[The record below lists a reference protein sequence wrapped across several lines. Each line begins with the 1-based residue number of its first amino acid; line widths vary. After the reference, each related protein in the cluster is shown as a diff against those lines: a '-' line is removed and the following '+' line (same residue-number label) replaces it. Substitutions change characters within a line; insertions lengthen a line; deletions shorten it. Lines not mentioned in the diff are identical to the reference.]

1 MAGGDPAPH
10 SERVAQM
17 RDPIAEKAFNLGEA
31 LLARGRVRADIPELA
46 VDPFRLARG
55 EEQPREPIRCI
66 GAEGRRLF
74 TSSGRH
80 SLSRSHTR
88 AVQLRRAFRSSRRGA
103 G

>member
-66 GAEGRRLF
+66 GAEGRRLLDVVGTTF
-74 TSSGRH
+74 
-80 SLSRSHTR
+80 
-88 AVQLRRAFRSSRRGA
+88 AVPKPYARSSTAPGLP
-103 G
+103 